1 MTDIE
6 VEFNIKSVTGSV
18 KLKLSSA
25 VIDLLLY
32 YRKQIPFSYNLF
44 EKLMN
49 SGSKCDSGADLWGS
63 FKVQQQK
70 SKAKETLNSIV
81 SLKEVNHIFS
91 HWSSP

>member
-49 SGSKCDSGADLWGS
+49 SGSKCDSGADWGS

-70 SKAKETLNSIV
+70 SKAKETLDSIV
-81 SLKEVNHIFS
+81 SLKEVNHIF
-91 HWSSP
+91 